1 MKTNLKKKMLIHVL
15 LKYLSLYDC
24 VIVLTE
30 FFMLYIDYL
39 YVSDCQDHRKWFWA
53 LYAILWCSLLQEL
66 NHHHLANIYNFEIQM
81 YLKL

>member
-15 LKYLSLYDC
+15 RKYLSLYDC

-39 YVSDCQDHRKWFWA
+39 YVSDCQDHRK
-53 LYAILWCSLLQEL
+53 
-66 NHHHLANIYNFEIQM
+66 
-81 YLKL
+81 